1 MFRNKSKN
9 IESAILQIAAQH
21 MRPLLIALSL
31 VVLYR
36 GHNEPG
42 GGFIGGL
49 MLGAAYILYAMAFG
63 VIKTQK
69 TIFFKPVNLTAFG
82 LLLALISGTP
92 ALLAG
97 HIFMTGEWITLFPGM
112 IMELKLGTP
121 LIFDVGVYFTVA
133 GMLMLVMFSIME
145 E

>member
-1 MFRNKSKN
+1 M
-9 IESAILQIAAQH
+9 ESIILQIAARH
-21 MRPLLIALSL
+21 MRPLLIGLSL
-31 VVLYR
+31 IVLYR

-49 MLGAAYILYAMAFG
+49 MFGAAYILYAMAFG
-63 VIKTQK
+63 VVKTQK
-69 TIFFKPVNLTAFG
+69 SIFFHPINLTAVG
-82 LLLALISGTP
+82 LLIALISGLP
-92 ALLAG
+92 ALLLNDS
-97 HIFMTGEWITLFPGM
+97 FMTGEWYTFFQGTM
-112 IMELKLGTP
+112 MELKLGTP

>member
-1 MFRNKSKN
+1 M
-9 IESAILQIAAQH
+9 ESVILQIAARH
-21 MRPLLIALSL
+21 MRPLLVVLSL

-63 VIKTQK
+63 VQKTQDS
-69 TIFFKPVNLTAFG
+69 IRISPVILTGLG
-82 LLLALISGTP
+82 LLLALVSGFP
-92 ALLAG
+92 ALMEG
-97 HIFMTGEWITLFPGM
+97 HIFMTGEWTTLFAGSSF
-112 IMELKLGTP
+112 ELKLGTP
-121 LIFDVGVYFTVA
+121 LLFDLGVYFTVA
-133 GMLMLVMFSIME
+133 GMLSLVMFSIME

>member
-1 MFRNKSKN
+1 M
-9 IESAILQIAAQH
+9 ESIILQIAARH
-21 MRPLLIALSL
+21 MRPLLIILSL

-63 VIKTQK
+63 VRKTQA
-69 TIFFKPVNLTAFG
+69 TIFFSPVNLTATG
-82 LLLALISGTP
+82 LLVALLSGVP
-92 ALLAG
+92 ALFSG
-97 HIFMTGEWITLFPGM
+97 DVFMTGEWITLFKATLF
-112 IMELKLGTP
+112 ELKLGTP
-121 LIFDVGVYFTVA
+121 LLFDVGVYFAVA
-133 GMLMLVMFSIME
+133 GMLMLVLFSIME

>member
-1 MFRNKSKN
+1 M
-9 IESAILQIAAQH
+9 ESVILQIAARH
-21 MRPLLIALSL
+21 MRPLLIILS
-31 VVLYR
+31 VIVLYR

-63 VIKTQK
+63 VGKTQSR
-69 TIFFKPVNLTAFG
+69 ILFSPINLTALG
-82 LLLALISGTP
+82 LLI
-92 ALLAG
+92 ALLSGLPAIFNG
-97 HIFMTGEWITLFPGM
+97 MPFMTGEWITLFSKTAF
-112 IMELKLGTP
+112 ELKLGTP
-121 LIFDVGVYFTVA
+121 LLFDVGVFFAVA

>member
-1 MFRNKSKN
+1 M
-9 IESAILQIAAQH
+9 ESVILQIAARH
-21 MRPLLIALSL
+21 MRPLLIILS
-31 VVLYR
+31 VIVLYR

-63 VIKTQK
+63 VRQTQK
-69 TIFFKPVNLTAFG
+69 RIVFNPVNLTALG
-82 LLLALISGTP
+82 LLT
-92 ALLAG
+92 ALLSG
-97 HIFMTGEWITLFPGM
+97 LPSVMNGMPFMTGEWVTLFQGAALE
-112 IMELKLGTP
+112 IKLGTP
-121 LIFDVGVYFTVA
+121 LLFDLGVFFTVA

>member
-1 MFRNKSKN
+1 
-9 IESAILQIAAQH
+9 
-21 MRPLLIALSL
+21 MRPILIILSL

-49 MLGAAYILYAMAFG
+49 MLGAAFILYAMAFG
-63 VIKTQK
+63 VKKTQMSV
-69 TIFFKPVNLTAFG
+69 FFSPVSLTAAG
-82 LLLALISGTP
+82 LLIAMLSGVP
-92 ALLAG
+92 ALFAG
-97 HIFMTGEWITLFPGM
+97 DVFMTGVWVTLFKQTVF
-112 IMELKLGTP
+112 ELKLGTP
-121 LIFDVGVYFTVA
+121 LLFDAGVYLTVA

>member
-1 MFRNKSKN
+1 M
-9 IESAILQIAAQH
+9 ESVILQIAARH
-21 MRPLLIALSL
+21 MRPLLVILSL

-63 VIKTQK
+63 VQKTQK
-69 TIFFKPVNLTAFG
+69 SIRISPVIFTGMG
-82 LLLALISGTP
+82 LLLALASGLP

-97 HIFMTGEWITLFPGM
+97 HVFMTGEWITLFSGTGF
-112 IMELKLGTP
+112 ELKLGTP
-121 LIFDVGVYFTVA
+121 LLFDLGVYFAVA

>member
-1 MFRNKSKN
+1 MNRANKQN
-9 IESAILQIAAQH
+9 TILLQIAARHLQ
-21 MRPLLIALSL
+21 PLLIILSV

-49 MLGAAYILYAMAFG
+49 MLGSAYILQAMAMG
-63 VIKTQK
+63 VQKTQK
-69 TIFFKPVNLTAFG
+69 ALYFKPLNLTASG
-82 LLLALISGTP
+82 LLLAIISGLP
-92 ALLAG
+92 GLFAG
-97 HIFMTGEWITLFPGM
+97 SPFMSGRWATLFEGTF
-112 IMELKLGTP
+112 MELKLGTP
-121 LIFDVGVYFTVA
+121 LLFDAGVYVTVA